1 MQQFSASFDETRWSI
16 ERELKLIELW
26 EREGQFDF
34 IYDPRKP
41 ILIIDTPPPYISGKP
56 HVGQVAHYIQI
67 DMISRAYR
75 MLGYNVLVPFYGDR
89 NGLPVE
95 VFVEKTYKVNPHEVA
110 KSIEGREKFLE
121 LCRKH
126 LDEVEKEF
134 LKIWRRLGCSFMYW
148 REGTDSEEY
157 RRITQETFID
167 MWNNGL
173 IYEAERPVIWCP
185 RCRTTLAEAEI
196 EYKEEE
202 SNLYYIKFPLMNSE
216 IVIATTRPELIGA
229 CLALAYNP
237 SDDRYRDLQG
247 KKAVVPLYNYEVDIV
262 EHKSVDPRFGTGMMM
277 ICSYGDQ
284 SDVRIIR
291 ELGLKPRI
299 LIDENGRFNQE
310 SGVIAGLGIQEAR
323 NRIVEELQKHGY
335 LVKIEKI
342 RRNIPTCWRCGTPVE
357 FIHYREYFLKQLE
370 FKDKLKEIALK
381 MRFLPEE
388 HRKKLLDWIDSIA
401 MDWPISKNRYYA
413 TEIPTW
419 KCSKCG
425 SILVPS
431 KGKYYRPWR
440 DPPPWDKCPIC
451 GAPRNYLVGET
462 KVFDT
467 WFDSSISIL
476 YASGRTKYPY
486 IHELYLRGGAEALR
500 PQGYDIIR
508 TWLYYTLLR
517 IYLLYEKPAFTIV
530 RISGMGLDE
539 KGEAMHKS
547 KGNVIY
553 PEPYIDKYGADAFRF
568 WSAVSAKLGS
578 DYRFSEQLLRTGLL
592 FITKLLNI
600 ARFISM
606 FPIIESV
613 ETLYPL
619 DKALLSKLN
628 DVIDIVENSYKNT
641 DFYEAAQALYHFT
654 WDIFADH
661 YMEMVKQ
668 RAYNFNNAY
677 SVEEQRSSWYTL
689 HTTLRYIL
697 LMLAPIMPFITD
709 YIWRKL
715 YSKNTSIHREFMP
728 KRIDGID
735 RDISKH
741 IDVIIAI
748 NSSIWKYKKLQNLRL
763 SDRIHGTL
771 YIPEYLS
778 PYAKDLE
785 VFHRIGSV
793 IIGVPKSGNYIEL
806 IKDVYL
812 ELG

>member
-1 MQQFSASFDETRWSI
+1 MHQFKAKFNETRWSI
-16 ERELKLIELW
+16 ERELELVELW

-34 IYDPRKP
+34 VYDPQKP

-67 DMISRAYR
+67 DMIARAYR

-95 VFVEKTYKVNPHEVA
+95 IFIEKTYKVNPHEIA
-110 KSIEGREKFLE
+110 KTIEGREKFLE

-126 LDEVEKEF
+126 LNEVEKEF
-134 LKIWRRLGCSFMYW
+134 IKIWRRLGCSFIYW
-148 REGTDSEEY
+148 KEGTDSEEY

-167 MWNNGL
+167 MWNKGL

-185 RCRTTLAEAEI
+185 RCKTTLAEAEI

-202 SNLYYIKFPLMNSE
+202 SNLYYIKFPLVE
-216 IVIATTRPELIGA
+216 GYVVIATTRPELLGA
-229 CLALAYNP
+229 CLILAYNP
-237 SDDRYRDLQG
+237 NDDRYKHLRG
-247 KKAVVPLYNYEVDIV
+247 KKARVPLYNYEVDII
-262 EHKSVDPRFGTGMMM
+262 EHKSVDPHFGTGIMM

-299 LIDENGRFNQE
+299 LIDEDGKFVQE
-310 SGVIAGLGIQEAR
+310 AGIIAGLRIQEAR
-323 NRIVEELQKHGY
+323 ERITEELKKHGY
-335 LVKIEKI
+335 LIKIERI
-342 RRNIPTCWRCGTPVE
+342 RRNIPTCWRCETPVE
-357 FIHYREYFLKQLE
+357 FIHHREYFLKQLE
-370 FKDKLKEIALK
+370 FRDKLREIALR

-388 HRKKLLDWIDSIA
+388 HRKRLLNWIDSIA
-401 MDWPISKNRYYA
+401 MDWPISRNRYYA

-425 SILVPS
+425 TTLVPS
-431 KGKYYRPWR
+431 KGKYYRPWK
-440 DPPPWDKCPIC
+440 DPPPWNKCPVC
-451 GAPRNYLVGET
+451 GASMDYLVGET

-476 YASGRTKYPY
+476 YASGKTKYPH
-486 IHELYLRGGAEALR
+486 IHDLYLKGAVEALR

-517 IYLLYEKPAFTIV
+517 IYLLYEKPAFTVV

-568 WSAVSAKLGS
+568 WSAISAKLGS

-606 FPIIESV
+606 FPIIDSV
-613 ETLYPL
+613 EALYPL
-619 DKALLSKLN
+619 DKTLLSKLN
-628 DVIDIVENSYKNT
+628 EVIDIVSNSYRNM
-641 DFYEAAQALYHFT
+641 DVYEATQTLYHFT
-654 WDIFADH
+654 WDIFANH
-661 YMEMVKQ
+661 YIEMVKQ
-668 RAYNFNNAY
+668 RAYNFNNTY
-677 SVEEQRSSWYTL
+677 SIEEQKSAWYTL
-689 HTTLRYIL
+689 HTTLKYIL
-697 LMLAPIMPFITD
+697 QMLAPIMPFTTD

-715 YSKNTSIHREFMP
+715 YSKDTSIHREYMP
-728 KRIDGID
+728 RKINNVNKEMSRHLEI
-735 RDISKH
+735 
-741 IDVIIAI
+741 IIAI
-748 NSSIWKYKKLQNLRL
+748 NSSIWKYKKSQNLKL
-763 SDRIHGTL
+763 SDKIRGNL

-785 VFHRIGSV
+785 IFHRVTTVVIGM
-793 IIGVPKSGNYIEL
+793 PKSKNYIEL
-806 IKDVYL
+806 AKDVYL
-812 ELG
+812 ELE